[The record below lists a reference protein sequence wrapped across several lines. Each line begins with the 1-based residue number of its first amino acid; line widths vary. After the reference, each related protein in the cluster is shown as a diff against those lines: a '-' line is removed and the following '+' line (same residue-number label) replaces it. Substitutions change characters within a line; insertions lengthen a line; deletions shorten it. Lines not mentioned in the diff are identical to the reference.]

1 MERLTKKMQ
10 GKDGK
15 EKYVIKAEFLNNPSE
30 FTRKLIDK
38 LGEYEDLNE
47 SGIVMCDRAFSE
59 VEFLR
64 VLESVEK
71 EVIGELLFLTTEEA
85 VRKMKDRTLKAF
97 LGEEV

>member
-1 MERLTKKMQ
+1 MERLTRKIKD
-10 GKDGK
+10 KDGK
-15 EKYVIKAEFLNNPSE
+15 ESYVAKAEALNNPRE
-30 FTRKLIDK
+30 YTIKIINK
-38 LGEYEDLNE
+38 LGEYEELAE

-59 VEFLR
+59 VEFVR

-85 VRKMKDRTLKAF
+85 VRKMKDRVLKAF